1 MLLVLLSAIA
11 DADINAP
18 SYIPLHIFASSFCNV
33 LVMLSSGVDSES
45 FDF

>member
-18 SYIPLHIFASSFCNV
+18 SLHIFAGSFYHV
-33 LVMLSSGVDSES
+33 LVMM
-45 FDF
+45 